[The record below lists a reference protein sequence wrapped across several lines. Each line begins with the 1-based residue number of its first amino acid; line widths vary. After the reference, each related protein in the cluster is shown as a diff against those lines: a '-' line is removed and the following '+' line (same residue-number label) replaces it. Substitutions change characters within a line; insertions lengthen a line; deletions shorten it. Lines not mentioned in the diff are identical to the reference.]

1 MLKAVI
7 RKSVVDNDG
16 FGLRERDHFQAQAS
30 LPPAA
35 PRAWAYR
42 WSHEK
47 VDAFMKW
54 LKEMEEKS
62 ILEIVHR
69 PGTLRPEG
77 EPWTNLYVRSAYQR
91 GLSMAMARVRER
103 SIQMGSLLGL
113 GEADFPPSFLP
124 TGRAISA
131 IMAQPFHADRLA
143 LAYTRV
149 FDELKGVSAA
159 MDQQISRELTKGI
172 AQGLNPRQIGG
183 IIADRV
189 EKIGATRGRLIA
201 RTETIHI
208 HAQASLNEYY
218 SVEQNTGEV
227 VLIQWSA
234 TMDSR
239 TRDTHMER
247 HNRVYTKEE
256 AYALIGEPNCRC
268 ALLPYIPAIQ
278 GVPDKASDAAMA
290 ICQREANKELAKV
303 KAPPAQPA
311 REKEP
316 PMRSIGRM
324 SNCLVRGVTANL
336 YINDRPDTCKDYYRS
351 GGKWYMLGQEVS
363 QEIAERLK
371 KMGIP
376 PAWKQVVV
384 SADPSAKIQAM
395 GLDRAGRWQY
405 RYSAEHIE
413 EAARKKFDRIKLF
426 SRDIEGMRKSIA
438 DGIASGDPRAYLAY
452 MEDKTA
458 IRIGSDTDFKAK
470 VKAYGLTT
478 LEGRHVSVQGEKVIL
493 DFIAKEGIPAHY
505 EIEDSVL
512 ARWLGE
518 RKASLS
524 SDDLPI
530 FPDVSASKFNK
541 YLKDIAGGKDYS
553 AKDFR
558 TYHASVMAKE
568 ELSKYAGKELTK
580 AEVKQ
585 IVKEVSTKVSQFLRN
600 TPAMAI
606 KSYIDPMVWEV
617 IGGLPK

>member
-1 MLKAVI
+1 MTDYSAFYINQASSDPTRTLTLRSKWVAENNRRFAMLKAVI

-16 FGLRERDHFQAQAS
+16 FGLRERGHFQAQAS

-77 EPWTNLYVRSAYQR
+77 EPWTNLYVRSTYQR

-113 GEADFPPSFLP
+113 GEADFPPTFLP

-159 MDQQISRELTKGI
+159 MDQQISRELTRGI
-172 AQGLNPRQIGG
+172 AQGLNPRDIGDK
-183 IIADRV
+183 IADRV

-201 RTETIHI
+201 RTETIHV
-208 HAQASLNEYY
+208 HAQAALNEYY

-239 TRDTHMER
+239 TRDTHIER

-278 GVPDKASDAAMA
+278 GVPEKASDAAMA
-290 ICQREANKELAKV
+290 VCQREASKELAKA
-303 KAPPAQPA
+303 KAPPAQTVRKDPLSSHEYPGFLKDMEDKYGKDSIWSSMNDSEM
-311 REKEP
+311 EKLE
-316 PMRSIGRM
+316 RLES
-324 SNCLVRGVTANL
+324 S
-336 YINDRPDTCKDYYRS
+336 YH
-351 GGKWYMLGQEVS
+351 
-363 QEIAERLK
+363 RLK
-371 KMGIP
+371 K
-376 PAWKQVVV
+376 
-384 SADPSAKIQAM
+384 
-395 GLDRAGRWQY
+395 
-405 RYSAEHIE
+405 
-413 EAARKKFDRIKLF
+413 
-426 SRDIEGMRKSIA
+426 DIEISNQKVSLTQL
-438 DGIASGDPRAYLAY
+438 DPKGITVKDLKEEWGDFDQVKQYVAGVLEEEEYDNY
-452 MEDKTA
+452 GF
-458 IRIGSDTDFKAK
+458 RIVT
-470 VKAYGLTT
+470 
-478 LEGRHVSVQGEKVIL
+478 
-493 DFIAKEGIPAHY
+493 
-505 EIEDSVL
+505 
-512 ARWLGE
+512 
-518 RKASLS
+518 
-524 SDDLPI
+524 
-530 FPDVSASKFNK
+530 N
-541 YLKDIAGGKDYS
+541 LKDIFNEDYLKS
-553 AKDFR
+553 KGVDASKIKDF
-558 TYHASVMAKE
+558 
-568 ELSKYAGKELTK
+568 
-580 AEVKQ
+580 VK
-585 IVKEVSTKVSQFLRN
+585 VGDVLG
-600 TPAMAI
+600 P
-606 KSYIDPMVWEV
+606 SYIWEDGEITDKVLKGTSTLGIKNESDIDKV
-617 IGGLPK
+617 IKLINSYSGRQIIFVGSKGKAILGEDVGELILKKPKVIASWFRK